1 MSTTKIAISAAEP
14 PLALRFVKTSC
25 PGVSITNIPGTLF
38 SDSPN
43 FSYSAPQIFWI
54 VSSGKKLAPICC
66 VIPPAS
72 LP

>member
-1 MSTTKIAISAAEP
+1 MSAAEP
-14 PLALRFVKTSC
+14 PLALRLVKTSC
-25 PGVSITNIPGTLF
+25 PGVSITRIPGIF
-38 SDSPN
+38 VSSFPN
-43 FSYSAPQIFWI
+43 LSYREPQIFFI